1 MSMSDIQDRLQ
12 KLLDGELDA
21 AEVAEDP
28 ALASLAD
35 RLYGIKIQPVQ
46 PKKLRDFEDL
56 ATAPSAPLPATDMM
70 IEVIGDVALE
80 HPPAPA
86 AELPP
91 ISPMPIA
98 GDSKN
103 KKSFGLMSYASLLGL
118 LTVLANMFG
127 YLHTLVG
134 SMCTNACSNEGH
146 TKMNLLEIYR
156 LDSINGW
163 SLPVTE
169 GVVGIPDV
177 VAVVSLIF
185 MMFLLRK
192 KQ

>member
-1 MSMSDIQDRLQ
+1 MSMSDIQKRLQ

-35 RLYGIKIQPVQ
+35 RLYGIKIQPVE
-46 PKKLRDFEDL
+46 PKKLRDFENQ

-80 HPPAPA
+80 HPPAPS

-98 GDSKN
+98 GESKN

-134 SMCTNACSNEGH
+134 SMCTDACSNEGH

-177 VAVVSLIF
+177 VAVVSLIV

>member
-1 MSMSDIQDRLQ
+1 MSDIQERLQ

-169 GVVGIPDV
+169 GVVGIPDA
-177 VAVVSLIF
+177 VAVVSLIV

>member
-1 MSMSDIQDRLQ
+1 MSDIQERLQ

-46 PKKLRDFEDL
+46 PKKLRDFEDQ

-80 HPPAPA
+80 HPPAPS

-103 KKSFGLMSYASLLGL
+103 KKSFGLMSYASLLGI

-177 VAVVSLIF
+177 VAVVSLIV

>member
-1 MSMSDIQDRLQ
+1 MSDIQERLQ

-35 RLYGIKIQPVQ
+35 RLYGIKIQSVQ
-46 PKKLRDFEDL
+46 PKKLRDFEDQ

-91 ISPMPIA
+91 IAPMPIA
-98 GDSKN
+98 GDLKN
-103 KKSFGLMSYASLLGL
+103 KKSFGLMSYASLIGL
-118 LTVLANMFG
+118 LAVLANMFG

-146 TKMNLLEIYR
+146 TKMNLLEIHQ

-177 VAVVSLIF
+177 VALVSLIA

>member
-1 MSMSDIQDRLQ
+1 MSDIQERLQ

-35 RLYGIKIQPVQ
+35 RLYGIKITPVQ
-46 PKKLRDFEDL
+46 PKKLRDFGE
-56 ATAPSAPLPATDMM
+56 AAASPSAPLPATDMM

-80 HPPAPA
+80 HPPAPNA
-86 AELPP
+86 DLPP
-91 ISPMPIA
+91 LAPIPA
-98 GDSKN
+98 APNSKET
-103 KKSFGLMSYASLLGL
+103 KSFGMMSYLSILALLAV
-118 LTVLANMFG
+118 TANLFG

-134 SMCTNACSNEGH
+134 SLCTNACANEGH

-156 LDSINGW
+156 LDSLNGW

-169 GVVGIPDV
+169 GVIGIPDV
-177 VAVVSLIF
+177 VAILGLLV
-185 MMFLLRK
+185 MTFLLRK
-192 KQ
+192 KA

>member
-1 MSMSDIQDRLQ
+1 MSMSDIQARLQ

-46 PKKLRDFEDL
+46 PKKLRDFEDQ

-91 ISPMPIA
+91 ISPMPIL

-103 KKSFGLMSYASLLGL
+103 NKSFGLMSYASLIGVLV
-118 LTVLANMFG
+118 VLANMFG

-146 TKMNLLEIYR
+146 TKINLLEIYR

-177 VAVVSLIF
+177 VSVVSLIV

>member
-1 MSMSDIQDRLQ
+1 MSMSDIQERLQ

-46 PKKLRDFEDL
+46 PKKLRDFEDQT
-56 ATAPSAPLPATDMM
+56 TAPSAPLPATDMM
-70 IEVIGDVALE
+70 IEVIGDVALD
-80 HPPAPA
+80 HPPDPS

-177 VAVVSLIF
+177 VAVVSLIV

>member
-1 MSMSDIQDRLQ
+1 MSDIQERLQ

-46 PKKLRDFEDL
+46 PKKLRDFEGQ

-80 HPPAPA
+80 HPPAPS

-98 GDSKN
+98 GDSEN

-169 GVVGIPDV
+169 GVVGIPDA
-177 VAVVSLIF
+177 VAVVSLIV

>member
-1 MSMSDIQDRLQ
+1 MSDIQERLQ

-46 PKKLRDFEDL
+46 PKKLRDFEDQ

-91 ISPMPIA
+91 ISPMPTA

-103 KKSFGLMSYASLLGL
+103 QKSFGLMSYASLLGL

-146 TKMNLLEIYR
+146 TKMNLLEVYR

-169 GVVGIPDV
+169 GVVGIPDA
-177 VAVVSLIF
+177 VAVVSLIV

>member
-46 PKKLRDFEDL
+46 PKKLRDFEDQ

-91 ISPMPIA
+91 ISPMPIL

-103 KKSFGLMSYASLLGL
+103 NKSFGLMSYASLIGVLV
-118 LTVLANMFG
+118 VLANMFG

-146 TKMNLLEIYR
+146 TKINLLEIYR

>member
-1 MSMSDIQDRLQ
+1 MSDIQERLQ

-46 PKKLRDFEDL
+46 PKKLRDFEDQT
-56 ATAPSAPLPATDMM
+56 TAPSAPLPATDMM

-91 ISPMPIA
+91 IAPMPIA
-98 GDSKN
+98 GDLKN
-103 KKSFGLMSYASLLGL
+103 KKSFGLMSYASLIGL
-118 LTVLANMFG
+118 LAVLANMFG

-146 TKMNLLEIYR
+146 TKMNLLEIHQ

-177 VAVVSLIF
+177 VALVSLIA

>member
-46 PKKLRDFEDL
+46 PKKLRDFEDQ

-91 ISPMPIA
+91 ISPMPIL

-103 KKSFGLMSYASLLGL
+103 NKSFGLMSYASLIGVLV
-118 LTVLANMFG
+118 VLANMFG

-146 TKMNLLEIYR
+146 TKINLLEIYR

-177 VAVVSLIF
+177 VAVVSLIV

>member
-1 MSMSDIQDRLQ
+1 MSMSDIQERLQ

-46 PKKLRDFEDL
+46 PKKLRDFEDQ

-80 HPPAPA
+80 HPPAPS

-127 YLHTLVG
+127 YLHNLVG

-163 SLPVTE
+163 SLPITE
-169 GVVGIPDV
+169 GVVGIPDA
-177 VAVVSLIF
+177 VAVISLIV

>member
-1 MSMSDIQDRLQ
+1 MSDIQDRLQ

-46 PKKLRDFEDL
+46 PKKLRDFEDQ

-91 ISPMPIA
+91 ISPMPIL

-103 KKSFGLMSYASLLGL
+103 NKSFGLMSYASLIGVLV
-118 LTVLANMFG
+118 VLANMFG

-146 TKMNLLEIYR
+146 TKINLLEIYR

-177 VAVVSLIF
+177 VAVVSLIV

>member
-1 MSMSDIQDRLQ
+1 MSMSDIQERLQ

-35 RLYGIKIQPVQ
+35 RLYGIKIQPVE
-46 PKKLRDFEDL
+46 PKKLRDFEDQ

-80 HPPAPA
+80 HPPAPS

-98 GDSKN
+98 GESKN

-177 VAVVSLIF
+177 VAGVSLIV

>member
-1 MSMSDIQDRLQ
+1 MSMSDIQKRLQ

-35 RLYGIKIQPVQ
+35 RLYGIKIQPVE
-46 PKKLRDFEDL
+46 PKKLRDFENQ

-80 HPPAPA
+80 HPPAPS

-98 GDSKN
+98 GESKN
-103 KKSFGLMSYASLLGL
+103 KKSFGLVSYASLLGL

-134 SMCTNACSNEGH
+134 SMCTDACSNEGH

-177 VAVVSLIF
+177 VAVVSLIV

>member
-1 MSMSDIQDRLQ
+1 MSDIQERLQ
-12 KLLDGELDA
+12 RLLDGELDA

-35 RLYGIKIQPVQ
+35 RLYGIKIKPVQ
-46 PKKLRDFEDL
+46 PKKLRDFEDPVV
-56 ATAPSAPLPATDMM
+56 PSAPLPATDMM

-86 AELPP
+86 AGLPP
-91 ISPMPIA
+91 IAPIPTEPVSN
-98 GDSKN
+98 G
-103 KKSFGLMSYASLLGL
+103 KKSFGLMSYLSILGL
-118 LTVLANMFG
+118 IGVVINMFG
-127 YLHTLVG
+127 FLHTLVG
-134 SMCTNACSNEGH
+134 SMCTNACANEGH
-146 TKMNLLEIYR
+146 TKMNLMELYR

-169 GVVGIPDV
+169 GVVGIPDI
-177 VAVVSLIF
+177 VAIIGLIA

-192 KQ
+192 KS

>member
-1 MSMSDIQDRLQ
+1 MSDIQERLQ

-46 PKKLRDFEDL
+46 PKKLRDFEDQ

-91 ISPMPIA
+91 IAPMPIA
-98 GDSKN
+98 GDTKN
-103 KKSFGLMSYASLLGL
+103 KKSFGLMSYASLIGL
-118 LTVLANMFG
+118 LAVVANMFG

-146 TKMNLLEIYR
+146 TKMNLLEIHQ

-177 VAVVSLIF
+177 VALVSLIA

>member
-1 MSMSDIQDRLQ
+1 MSDIQERLQ

-46 PKKLRDFEDL
+46 PKKLRDFEDQ
-56 ATAPSAPLPATDMM
+56 ATAPSAPLPSTDMM

-91 ISPMPIA
+91 IVPMPIA
-98 GDSKN
+98 GDTKN
-103 KKSFGLMSYASLLGL
+103 KKSFGLMSYASLIGL
-118 LTVLANMFG
+118 LAVLANMFG

-146 TKMNLLEIYR
+146 TKMNLLEIHQ

-177 VAVVSLIF
+177 VALVSLIA

>member
-1 MSMSDIQDRLQ
+1 MSMSDIQERLQ

-46 PKKLRDFEDL
+46 PKKLRDFEDQT
-56 ATAPSAPLPATDMM
+56 TAPSAPLPATDMM

-80 HPPAPA
+80 HPPAPS

-134 SMCTNACSNEGH
+134 SVCTNACSNEGH

-177 VAVVSLIF
+177 VAVVSLIV

>member
-1 MSMSDIQDRLQ
+1 MSMSDIQERLQ

-35 RLYGIKIQPVQ
+35 RLYGIKIQPVE
-46 PKKLRDFEDL
+46 PKKLRDFEDQ

-80 HPPAPA
+80 HPPAPS

-98 GDSKN
+98 GESKN

-169 GVVGIPDV
+169 GVVGIPDA
-177 VAVVSLIF
+177 VAVVSLIV

>member
-1 MSMSDIQDRLQ
+1 MSDIQERLQ

-46 PKKLRDFEDL
+46 PKKLRDFEDQL
-56 ATAPSAPLPATDMM
+56 TAPSAPLPATDMM

-80 HPPAPA
+80 HPPAPS

-98 GDSKN
+98 EDSKN

-177 VAVVSLIF
+177 VAVVSLIV

>member
-1 MSMSDIQDRLQ
+1 MSDIQKRLQ

-35 RLYGIKIQPVQ
+35 RLYGIKIQPVE
-46 PKKLRDFEDL
+46 PKKLRDFENQ

-80 HPPAPA
+80 HPPAPS

-98 GDSKN
+98 GESKN

-134 SMCTNACSNEGH
+134 SMCTDACSNEGH

-177 VAVVSLIF
+177 VAVVSLIV

>member
-1 MSMSDIQDRLQ
+1 MSDIQERLQ

-46 PKKLRDFEDL
+46 PKKLRDFEDQT
-56 ATAPSAPLPATDMM
+56 TAPSAPLPATDMM

-80 HPPAPA
+80 HPPAPS

-177 VAVVSLIF
+177 VAVVSLIV

-192 KQ
+192 MQ

>member
-1 MSMSDIQDRLQ
+1 
-12 KLLDGELDA
+12 
-21 AEVAEDP
+21 
-28 ALASLAD
+28 
-35 RLYGIKIQPVQ
+35 
-46 PKKLRDFEDL
+46 
-56 ATAPSAPLPATDMM
+56 
-70 IEVIGDVALE
+70 
-80 HPPAPA
+80 
-86 AELPP
+86 
-91 ISPMPIA
+91 
-98 GDSKN
+98 
-103 KKSFGLMSYASLLGL
+103 
-118 LTVLANMFG
+118 MFG

-177 VAVVSLIF
+177 VAVVSLIV

>member
-1 MSMSDIQDRLQ
+1 MSDIQERLQ

-46 PKKLRDFEDL
+46 PKKLRDFEDQ

-80 HPPAPA
+80 HPPAPS

-163 SLPVTE
+163 SLPITE
-169 GVVGIPDV
+169 GVVGIPDA
-177 VAVVSLIF
+177 VAVISLIV

>member
-1 MSMSDIQDRLQ
+1 MSDIQERLQ

-46 PKKLRDFEDL
+46 PKKLRDFYEQ
-56 ATAPSAPLPATDMM
+56 AAAPSAPLPATDMM
-70 IEVIGDVALE
+70 IEVIGNVALE

-86 AELPP
+86 AALPP
-91 ISPMPIA
+91 MASIPASP
-98 GDSKN
+98 DSKGS
-103 KKSFGLMSYASLLGL
+103 KSFGMLSYLSIIGL
-118 LTVLANMFG
+118 LAVVANMFG
-127 YLHTLVG
+127 YLHSLVG

-146 TKMNLLEIYR
+146 TKMNLLELYR
-156 LDSINGW
+156 LDSMNGW

-169 GVVGIPDV
+169 GIIGIPDI
-177 VAVVSLIF
+177 AALIGLLT
-185 MMFLLRK
+185 MTFLLRK
-192 KQ
+192 KS